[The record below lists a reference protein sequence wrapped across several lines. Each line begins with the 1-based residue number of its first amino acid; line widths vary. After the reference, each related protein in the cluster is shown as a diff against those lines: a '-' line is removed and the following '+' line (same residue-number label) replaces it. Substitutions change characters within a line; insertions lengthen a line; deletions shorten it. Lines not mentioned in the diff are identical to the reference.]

1 MYLTLLIIIFIIIII
16 FSIYYYKSSRL
27 NSSGSYIFKDR
38 VLKNISRKMT
48 IYDVILLNNLLFI
61 METIFLKHK

>member
-38 VLKNISRKMT
+38 VLKNTKNSK
-48 IYDVILLNNLLFI
+48 ILNHLVECLFY
-61 METIFLKHK
+61 